1 MGRAPQRQGGCLV
14 TVMSGEVRTTIT
26 MRGAGDGA
34 AKVDGMK
41 KSVDGLEGSVGKTRK
56 GFGAL
61 GTSLQQVAGVA
72 SPALGAL
79 ARDIGDVSGLV
90 GEVAGRFGLWGTV
103 VAGVVTGIGA
113 LVAVLV
119 SGEPTLSTYGKAM
132 ESAAKQSSNM
142 ATAITQIASEARVA
156 QGALES
162 LGKTALGAFASLQD
176 LRGQKDAAA
185 ETRAKLGAVEASGE
199 AAKAEVDFTLTVG
212 KLATADAMRKAA
224 IDDITYAERDLLEAQ
239 LRHDDAAVALA
250 AVRLTNSRFA
260 KAEAESAVRDLT
272 PLVQRLATTAGA
284 LRGLANEQQL
294 QANMVPGVEF
304 FQPDAETQKYVNK
317 GGAPGD
323 PWDEADTAWEAKRQ
337 KFGPGGG
344 RGGALTRGGFAS
356 LERTIGDATG
366 RDAEAERVRDLTAGI
381 RDFTSALE
389 GAVPSTSAFAGA
401 LEQVR
406 SIWEAWGQGAQT
418 TRQAVIGSLGAIAM
432 ASAQGIKGERE
443 RAGVLGAIYMGLGI
457 AHVVTP
463 GMQVQGA
470 GEIAGGAM
478 LIAAAL
484 TTPSSGSR
492 GRGGGRGSGPV
503 RAMGGETMAGGG
515 APMVVNINAPWFGPS
530 PQEAMAGL
538 GGMLRA
544 TAGTGWEAGR

>member
-1 MGRAPQRQGGCLV
+1 M
-14 TVMSGEVRTTIT
+14 TVLSGEVRTTIS
-26 MRGAGDGA
+26 MRGTGDGA
-34 AKVDGMK
+34 AKVDGWR

-90 GEVAGRFGLWGTV
+90 GEVAGKFGFWGTV

-119 SGEPTLSTYGKAM
+119 SSEPALSTYGQAM
-132 ESAAKQSSNM
+132 ETAAKRSSDM
-142 ATAITQIASEARVA
+142 ATAITTIAGEARVA
-156 QGALES
+156 QGSLDALS
-162 LGKTALGAFASLQD
+162 KTAMNAFASLQE
-176 LRGQKDAAA
+176 LRGDKEGAAL
-185 ETRAKLGAVEASGE
+185 TRSKAGAVEASGE
-199 AAKAEVDFTLTVG
+199 AAKAESDFALTAAR
-212 KLATADAMRKAA
+212 LATADAIRKQA

-239 LRHDDAAVALA
+239 LRHDESAAALA
-250 AVRLTNSRFA
+250 AVRLSNSRFA

-272 PLVQRLATTAGA
+272 PLVQRMATTAGA
-284 LRGLANEQQL
+284 LRGLATEQQL
-294 QANMVPGVEF
+294 QADMVDGVGF
-304 FQPDAETQKYVNK
+304 FQLDAETQKYVNK
-317 GGAPGD
+317 GGAPGED

-337 KFGPGGG
+337 RFGPGGG
-344 RGGALTRGGFAS
+344 RGGALTRGGFAA
-356 LERTIGDATG
+356 LERQIGDATG
-366 RDAEAERVRDLTAGI
+366 RDAEAERVRDLTSGI

-503 RAMGGETMAGGG
+503 RAMGGETMGGG